1 VNRKLQLKKIWG
13 WNLSILAV
21 LYLFGFSY
29 PAFVSS
35 VNKNTQT
42 NLDLIQWVSWG
53 CFAIDLVAN
62 FTVSKDKRSFL
73 KKNPLLVLSVLLPF
87 LRPLRLLRLFSF
99 GTLMLDR
106 VNMAKSAAIS
116 LKVLV
121 TALFLTYLGGIEVT
135 VAERAEASG
144 SIKNAG
150 DGLWWA
156 LTTVTNTSYGDYYP
170 ITTEGRMIAMGLM
183 FTGIGVLAFASATI
197 AAWFVKLGNSSDSS
211 ESS

>member
-1 VNRKLQLKKIWG
+1 MIRIALLKKIWG

-21 LYLFGFSY
+21 LYLIGFSY

-35 VNKNTQT
+35 VNEQMQS

-53 CFAIDLVAN
+53 CFAADLIVN
-62 FTVSKDKRSFL
+62 FTISKDKKVFL
-73 KKNPLLVLSVLLPF
+73 KKNPLLVMSVLLPF

-116 LKVLV
+116 LRVLV

-135 VAERAEASG
+135 VAERSEVSG
-144 SIKNAG
+144 SIKSAG

-156 LTTVTNTSYGDYYP
+156 LTTVTNTSYGDFYP
-170 ITTEGRMIAMGLM
+170 ITVEGRMIAMGLM
-183 FTGIGVLAFASATI
+183 FTGICVLAFASATI
-197 AAWFVKLGNSSDSS
+197 AAWFVKLGTTNQNADD
-211 ESS
+211 

>member
-1 VNRKLQLKKIWG
+1 M
-13 WNLSILAV
+13 
-21 LYLFGFSY
+21 
-29 PAFVSS
+29 
-35 VNKNTQT
+35 
-42 NLDLIQWVSWG
+42 SWG
-53 CFAIDLVAN
+53 CFAADLIVN
-62 FTVSKDKRSFL
+62 FTISKDKKGFL
-73 KKNPLLVLSVLLPF
+73 KKNPLLVMSVLLPF

-144 SIKNAG
+144 SIKSAG

-156 LTTVTNTSYGDYYP
+156 LTTVTNTSYGDFYP

-197 AAWFVKLGNSSDSS
+197 AAWFVKLGNINENSDK
-211 ESS
+211 

>member
-1 VNRKLQLKKIWG
+1 MNKMLLLKKIWG
-13 WNLSILAV
+13 WNLSILAI
-21 LYLFGFSY
+21 LYLIGFSY
-29 PAFVSS
+29 PAFVST
-35 VNKNTQT
+35 VNEQTQN
-42 NLDLIQWVSWG
+42 NLDFIQWVSWG
-53 CFAIDLVAN
+53 CFAADLIVN
-62 FTVSKDKRSFL
+62 FTISKDKKGFL
-73 KKNPLLVLSVLLPF
+73 KKNPLLVMSVLLPF

-144 SIKNAG
+144 SIKSAG

-156 LTTVTNTSYGDYYP
+156 LTTVTNTSYGDFYP

-197 AAWFVKLGNSSDSS
+197 AAWFVKLGNINENS
-211 ESS
+211 EK

>member
-1 VNRKLQLKKIWG
+1 MNRIPLLKKIWG

-21 LYLFGFSY
+21 LYLIGFSY

-35 VNKNTQT
+35 VNEQMQS

-53 CFAIDLVAN
+53 CFAADLIVN
-62 FTVSKDKRSFL
+62 FTISKDKKGFL
-73 KKNPLLVLSVLLPF
+73 KKNPLLVMSVLLPF

-116 LKVLV
+116 LRVLV

-135 VAERAEASG
+135 VAERSEVSG
-144 SIKNAG
+144 SIKSAG

-156 LTTVTNTSYGDYYP
+156 LTTVTNTSYGDFYP
-170 ITTEGRMIAMGLM
+170 ITVEGRMIAMGLM
-183 FTGIGVLAFASATI
+183 FTGICVLAFASATI
-197 AAWFVKLGNSSDSS
+197 AAWFVKLGNSNENSDN
-211 ESS
+211 

>member
-1 VNRKLQLKKIWG
+1 MNRMPLLKKIWG

-21 LYLFGFSY
+21 LYLIGFSY

-35 VNKNTQT
+35 VNEQMQS

-53 CFAIDLVAN
+53 CFAADLIVN
-62 FTVSKDKRSFL
+62 FTISKDKKGFL
-73 KKNPLLVLSVLLPF
+73 KKNPLLVMSVLLPF

-116 LKVLV
+116 LRVLV

-135 VAERAEASG
+135 VAERSEVSG
-144 SIKNAG
+144 SIKSAG

-156 LTTVTNTSYGDYYP
+156 LTTVTNTSYGDFYP
-170 ITTEGRMIAMGLM
+170 ITVEGRMIAMGLM
-183 FTGIGVLAFASATI
+183 FTGICVLAFASATI
-197 AAWFVKLGNSSDSS
+197 AAWFVKLGNSNENSDN
-211 ESS
+211 

>member
-1 VNRKLQLKKIWG
+1 VSDVRFFKKIWS

-21 LYLFGFSY
+21 LYLIGFSY
-29 PAFVSS
+29 PAFVES
-35 VNKNTQT
+35 VNDQTQS

-53 CFAIDLVAN
+53 CFAADLIVN
-62 FTVSKDKRSFL
+62 FSISKDKRGFL
-73 KKNPLLVLSVLLPF
+73 KKNPLLVMSVLLPF

-116 LKVLV
+116 LKVLA

-135 VAERAEASG
+135 VAERAVTSG
-144 SIKNAG
+144 SIKSAG

-156 LTTVTNTSYGDYYP
+156 LTTVTNTSYGDFYP

-197 AAWFVKLGNSSDSS
+197 AAWFVKLGNST
-211 ESS
+211 EETQK

>member
-1 VNRKLQLKKIWG
+1 MSDMKILKKVWS

-21 LYLFGFSY
+21 LYLIGFSY

-35 VNKNTQT
+35 VSKQTQT

-53 CFAIDLVAN
+53 CFAADLIVN
-62 FTVSKDKRSFL
+62 FSLSKDKKSFL
-73 KKNPLLVLSVLLPF
+73 KKNPLLVMSVLLPF

-135 VAERAEASG
+135 VAERAEGSG
-144 SIKNAG
+144 SIKTAG

-156 LTTVTNTSYGDYYP
+156 LTTVTNTSYGDFYP
-170 ITTEGRMIAMGLM
+170 ITVEGRMIAMGLM

-197 AAWFVKLGNSSDSS
+197 AAWFVKLGSSIEDSNN
-211 ESS
+211 

>member
-1 VNRKLQLKKIWG
+1 MNRMALLKKVWG

-21 LYLFGFSY
+21 LYLIGFSY

-35 VNKNTQT
+35 VSEQVQS

-53 CFAIDLVAN
+53 CFAADLFVN
-62 FTVSKDKRSFL
+62 FTISKDKKGFL
-73 KKNPLLVLSVLLPF
+73 KKNPLLVMSVLLPF

-116 LKVLV
+116 LRVLV

-135 VAERAEASG
+135 VAERSEVSG
-144 SIKNAG
+144 SIKSAG

-156 LTTVTNTSYGDYYP
+156 LTTVTNTSYGDFYP
-170 ITTEGRMIAMGLM
+170 ITVEGRMIAMGLM
-183 FTGIGVLAFASATI
+183 FTGICVLAFASATI
-197 AAWFVKLGNSSDSS
+197 AAWFVKLGTINQNTHD
-211 ESS
+211 

>member
-1 VNRKLQLKKIWG
+1 VNRMPLLKKIWG

-21 LYLFGFSY
+21 LYLIGFSY

-35 VNKNTQT
+35 VNEQMQS

-53 CFAIDLVAN
+53 CFAADLIVN
-62 FTVSKDKRSFL
+62 FTISKDKKGFL
-73 KKNPLLVLSVLLPF
+73 KKNPLLVMSVLLPF

-116 LKVLV
+116 LRVLV

-135 VAERAEASG
+135 VAERSEVSG
-144 SIKNAG
+144 SIKSAG

-156 LTTVTNTSYGDYYP
+156 LTTVTNTSYGDFYP
-170 ITTEGRMIAMGLM
+170 ITVEGRMIAMGLM
-183 FTGIGVLAFASATI
+183 FTGICVLAFASATI
-197 AAWFVKLGNSSDSS
+197 AAWFVKLGNSNENSDN
-211 ESS
+211 

>member
-1 VNRKLQLKKIWG
+1 MPLLKKIWG

-21 LYLFGFSY
+21 LYLIGFSY

-35 VNKNTQT
+35 VNEQMQS

-53 CFAIDLVAN
+53 CFAADLIVN
-62 FTVSKDKRSFL
+62 FTISKDKKGFL
-73 KKNPLLVLSVLLPF
+73 KKNPLLVMSVLLPF

-116 LKVLV
+116 LRVLV

-135 VAERAEASG
+135 VAERSEVSG
-144 SIKNAG
+144 SIKSAG

-156 LTTVTNTSYGDYYP
+156 LTTVTNTSYGDFYP
-170 ITTEGRMIAMGLM
+170 ITVEGRMIAMGLM
-183 FTGIGVLAFASATI
+183 FTGICVLAFASATI
-197 AAWFVKLGNSSDSS
+197 AAWFVKLGNSNENSDN
-211 ESS
+211 

>member
-1 VNRKLQLKKIWG
+1 MNRMALLKKVWG

-21 LYLFGFSY
+21 LYLIGFSY

-35 VNKNTQT
+35 VSEQMQS

-53 CFAIDLVAN
+53 CFAADLFVN
-62 FTVSKDKRSFL
+62 FTISKDKKGFL
-73 KKNPLLVLSVLLPF
+73 KKNPLLVMSVLLPF

-116 LKVLV
+116 LRVLV

-135 VAERAEASG
+135 VAERSEVSG
-144 SIKNAG
+144 SIKSAG

-156 LTTVTNTSYGDYYP
+156 LTTVTNTSYGDFYP
-170 ITTEGRMIAMGLM
+170 ITVEGRMIAMGLM
-183 FTGIGVLAFASATI
+183 FTGICVLAFASATI
-197 AAWFVKLGNSSDSS
+197 AAWFVKLGTINQNTHD
-211 ESS
+211 

>member
-1 VNRKLQLKKIWG
+1 MNKMQLLNKIWG
-13 WNLSILAV
+13 WNLSFLAV
-21 LYLFGFSY
+21 LYLIGFSY

-35 VNKNTQT
+35 VNEQTQN

-53 CFAIDLVAN
+53 FFATDLIVN
-62 FTVSKDKRSFL
+62 FTISKDKKSFL
-73 KKNPLLVLSVLLPF
+73 KKNPLLVMSVLLPF

-106 VNMAKSAAIS
+106 VNMAKSAGIS
-116 LKVLV
+116 LRVLV

-144 SIKNAG
+144 SIKSAG

-156 LTTVTNTSYGDYYP
+156 LTSVTITSYGDFYP

-183 FTGIGVLAFASATI
+183 FTGICVLAFASATI
-197 AAWFVKLGNSSDSS
+197 AAWFVKLGNSNENSDK
-211 ESS
+211 

>member
-1 VNRKLQLKKIWG
+1 VNRRLLLKKIWG
-13 WNLSILAV
+13 WNLSILAI

-35 VNKNTQT
+35 VNKSTQA

-53 CFAIDLVAN
+53 CFAIDLVVN
-62 FTVSKDKRSFL
+62 FTVSRDKRSFL
-73 KKNPLLVLSVLLPF
+73 KKNPLLVMSVLLPF

-197 AAWFVKLGNSSDSS
+197 AAWFVKLGNSSDNL

>member
-1 VNRKLQLKKIWG
+1 MSDMKILKKVWS

-21 LYLFGFSY
+21 LYLIGFSY
-29 PAFVSS
+29 PAFDSS
-35 VNKNTQT
+35 VSKQTQT

-53 CFAIDLVAN
+53 CFAADLIVN
-62 FTVSKDKRSFL
+62 FSLSKDKKSFL
-73 KKNPLLVLSVLLPF
+73 KKNPLLVMSVLLPF

-135 VAERAEASG
+135 VAERAEGSG
-144 SIKNAG
+144 SIKTAG

-156 LTTVTNTSYGDYYP
+156 LTTVTNTSYGDFYP
-170 ITTEGRMIAMGLM
+170 ITVEGRMIAMGLM

-197 AAWFVKLGNSSDSS
+197 AAWFVKLGSSIEDSNN
-211 ESS
+211 